1 MTSTGCGLALST
13 DLYEITMMAGYEL
26 ALVPARATFELFVRD
41 LPEHRS
47 YLVAAG
53 LAQALDYLEHLAFTP
68 EHVAFLR
75 QLPNLQRL
83 PASFFDE
90 VLPKFRFTGDV
101 WAVPEGTPVFP
112 LEPIVRVT
120 GPLGEAQLVET
131 ALLAM
136 ITFQTSIASKAA
148 RIVDAAQGRQVME
161 FGSRRAHG
169 IEAGVLAARAAY
181 VAGCASTSNV
191 EAGHRYG
198 IPLAGT
204 MAHSWVM
211 SFPDELTAFRR
222 FSELFGERAVF
233 LIDTYDTLRA
243 AKLIVDAGLHP
254 GAVRIDS
261 GDIMAVSR
269 AVRGLLDAG
278 GLPDVKILVSG
289 DLDEYRITELL
300 AAGAPVDGFGVGTA
314 LSTSKDAPSL
324 GGIYKIVEVEAQ
336 GGAMAPVMKLSSG
349 KRSHPGS
356 KQVWRMAAAG
366 HAVRDVVGL
375 ASEAL
380 AGGSPLLEP
389 VMRRGRRLAPA
400 PTLDAT
406 ATVCRRRIEELPI
419 SVRQLTARTE
429 YPVEMSEA
437 LAHLTATTESALAAH
452 L

>member
-1 MTSTGCGLALST
+1 MTTSAHGLALST

-26 ALVPARATFELFVRD
+26 ARVPGRATFELFVRE

-53 LAQALDYLEHLAFTP
+53 LEQALDYLEHLRFTE
-68 EHVAFLR
+68 EHVEFLR
-75 QLPNLQRL
+75 RLPNLQRL

-90 VLPKFRFTGDV
+90 VLPRFRFTGDV

-112 LEPIVRVT
+112 LEPLLRVT
-120 GPLGEAQLVET
+120 GPLSEAQLVET
-131 ALLAM
+131 ALLAI

-161 FGSRRAHG
+161 FGGRRAHG
-169 IEAGVLAARAAY
+169 LEAGVLAARAAY
-181 VAGCASTSNV
+181 VAGCDCTSNV
-191 EAGHRYG
+191 EAGHRFG

-211 SFPDELTAFRR
+211 SFADELTAFRR
-222 FSELFGERAVF
+222 YAELFGESAVF

-243 AKLIVDAGLHP
+243 ARLIVESGLRP

-261 GDIMAVSR
+261 GDVVALSR
-269 AVRGLLDAG
+269 GVRAILDNG
-278 GLPDVKILVSG
+278 GFTDVKILVSG

-314 LSTSKDAPSL
+314 LATSNDAPAL
-324 GGIYKIVEVEAQ
+324 GGVYKIVEVESQ
-336 GGAMAPVMKLSSG
+336 GRLAPVMKLSSG
-349 KRSHPGS
+349 KRSHPGR
-356 KQVWRMAAAG
+356 KQVWRMTSAG
-366 HAVRDVVGL
+366 RATKDVVGL
-375 ASEAL
+375 ADESPP
-380 AGGSPLLEP
+380 GGTPLLEP
-389 VMRRGRRLAPA
+389 VIERGRRVSPGISLE
-400 PTLDAT
+400 AT
-406 ATVCRRRIEELPI
+406 AAACRRRRQELPM

-429 YPVEMSEA
+429 YPVEMSDA
-437 LAHLTATTESALAAH
+437 LTHLTATTASALAAH

>member
-1 MTSTGCGLALST
+1 MTPTGCGLALST

-26 ALVPARATFELFVRD
+26 SLVPGRATFELFVRE

-53 LAQALDYLEHLAFTP
+53 LEQALDYLEHLQFTP
-68 EHVAFLR
+68 EHIAFLR

-112 LEPIVRVT
+112 LEPLVRVT

-131 ALLAM
+131 ALLAI

-148 RIVDAAQGRQVME
+148 RIVDAAQGRHVME

-191 EAGHRYG
+191 EAGRRYG

-243 AKLIVDAGLHP
+243 AKLVVDSGLHP

-261 GDIMAVSR
+261 GDIMSVSR
-269 AVRGLLDAG
+269 AVREVLDVG
-278 GLPDVKILVSG
+278 GLHDVKILVSG

-324 GGIYKIVEVEAQ
+324 GGIYKIVEVEAP
-336 GGAMAPVMKLSSG
+336 GGMAPVMKLSSG

-356 KQVWRMAAAG
+356 KQVWRMASAG
-366 HAVRDVVGL
+366 HAVKDVVGL
-375 ASEAL
+375 ASESL

-389 VMRRGRRLAPA
+389 VMLRGRRRAPA

-406 ATVCRRRIEELPI
+406 AASCRRHIEELPI

-429 YPVEMSEA
+429 YPVEMSAA
-437 LAHLTATTESALAAH
+437 LAHLTATTESALAAQ